1 MLDAIV
7 LKNHSKKPLK
17 WVYKFCRNFE
27 LRKIFVVQLIFTHVY
42 CFVLHNR
49 EHKNGWSGSFER
61 KRDKE

>member
-27 LRKIFVVQLIFTHVY
+27 LRKIFVIQLIFTHVY
-42 CFVLHNR
+42 CFVNILVC
-49 EHKNGWSGSFER
+49 KSADTCKTFVVVV
-61 KRDKE
+61 